1 MSCLE
6 QREDDEKKSYN
17 LENDNF
23 FESDGNNIDEDIK
36 CLLYNEAPRH
46 DDNAIKI
53 SLTDII

>member
-1 MSCLE
+1 MP
-6 QREDDEKKSYN
+6 RTTGGGWKKNYN
-17 LENDNF
+17 LENNNF
-23 FESDGNNIDEDIK
+23 FESDENNIDEDIK